1 MVIVR
6 EGTAAGRPLLLP
18 MHVFFAAPCLFMSLF
33 GNNTSSDESSAS
45 LMTSSSDVQ
54 DQVNLVGQDTILEG
68 TIRAES
74 NVRVSG
80 QIHGTLEVKGKILVA
95 EEGTVEGELVAT
107 DAEIAGEVQG
117 EIHVKERLV
126 LKSTAV
132 IDGLI
137 QTDRLVVEV
146 GAEFTGECK
155 MGEPVAETRELDGE
169 RAPGM
174 LSKGDAGATTEVPE
188 ELPKA

>member
-1 MVIVR
+1 
-6 EGTAAGRPLLLP
+6 
-18 MHVFFAAPCLFMSLF
+18 
-33 GNNTSSDESSAS
+33 
-45 LMTSSSDVQ
+45 MTSPSDVQ

-80 QIHGTLEVKGKILVA
+80 QIHGTLEVKGKVLIA
-95 EEGTVEGELVAT
+95 EGGTVEGELVAT

-117 EIHVKERLV
+117 EIHINERLV

-146 GAEFTGECK
+146 GAEFTGECR
-155 MGEPVAETRELDGE
+155 MGEPVSEEHQIDGK
-169 RAPGM
+169 RASSM
-174 LSKGDAGATTEVPE
+174 LSTDDATPTAEVPE
-188 ELPKA
+188 EVPKA

>member
-1 MVIVR
+1 
-6 EGTAAGRPLLLP
+6 
-18 MHVFFAAPCLFMSLF
+18 MSLF
-33 GNNTSSDESSAS
+33 GNNMPSDESSAS

-68 TIRAES
+68 TIHAES

-95 EEGTVEGELVAT
+95 EEGTVEGDLVAT

-137 QTDRLVVEV
+137 QTGRLVVEV

-155 MGEPVAETRELDGE
+155 MGEPTAEMHELDGE
-169 RAPGM
+169 QGPGM
-174 LSKGDAGATTEVPE
+174 LSEDDATPTAEVPE
-188 ELPKA
+188 EVPRA